1 MEEIG
6 CTYVPLKGYGDWAEA
21 GLESKWPKRKF
32 LLPGPQQLSFDIEKC
47 FMKSIPS
54 QFEASQKAMKMLR
67 EKYPG
72 RKIIQVSDGMY
83 SRSLPVTRGAR
94 GLEPDGTLGIGIIPL
109 SLTSIDTA
117 PFGPGILPNTST
129 EGRAKHKVMDE
140 ENPWGV
146 LRIDWDDMA

>member
-1 MEEIG
+1 
-6 CTYVPLKGYGDWAEA
+6 
-21 GLESKWPKRKF
+21 
-32 LLPGPQQLSFDIEKC
+32 
-47 FMKSIPS
+47 MKSIPS

-140 ENPWGV
+140 ENP
-146 LRIDWDDMA
+146 